1 MTEGSPAPLAGQ
13 QKPSVNPLRR
23 TGQGLIRGVM
33 RSNKSAV
40 IVSIAVL
47 CVVVVTT
54 THGFVSAYNL
64 ETLEISIAVAI
75 VVALAQMVALA
86 IGQFNL
92 ALGSIGAVSGM
103 LMGWLM
109 QVSHTAVLLAIVAG
123 IIVGAALGL
132 IQGLLIVYTGINPF
146 IISLGITS
154 VYTGILLGLTQSNS
168 YSSLPAAF
176 TNLGIEDYLGVSP
189 LVVIALVVALLL
201 SLLVF
206 RTAFGRELLATGA
219 NSRAARLSGIR
230 VRRVIVTAH
239 ALSGLLAGVAG
250 VLLAAQLSSS
260 QPYAGDDWLLPSFA
274 APVLGGTLLLGG
286 RISVVGAILGAC
298 FLEMIDNALILMGVN
313 PYWYQVFL
321 GLIILGALILERGRV
336 TVVSRRMSP

>member
-1 MTEGSPAPLAGQ
+1 MAGGTPTPTGQ
-13 QKPSVNPLRR
+13 EQALSNVLRR
-23 TGQGLIRGVM
+23 TARSLVRGVM
-33 RSNKSAV
+33 QSNKSAV
-40 IVSIAVL
+40 VVSIAVL
-47 CVVVVTT
+47 CILLVTT
-54 THGFVSAYNL
+54 THGFASAYNL
-64 ETLEISIAVAI
+64 ETLELSIAVAI
-75 VVALAQMVALA
+75 VVAFGQMAALA

-92 ALGSIGAVSGM
+92 ALGSIGAASGM
-103 LMGWLM
+103 LIGWLM
-109 QVSHTAVLLAIVAG
+109 QVHHTAVLLAIAAG
-123 IIVGAALGL
+123 IVLGALLGL
-132 IQGLLIVYTGINPF
+132 VQGLLIVYTGINAF
-146 IISLGITS
+146 IISLGIAS
-154 VYTGILLGLTQSNS
+154 IYAGILLGLTQSNS
-168 YSSLPAAF
+168 YSSLPASF

-201 SLLVF
+201 ALLVA

-230 VRRVIVTAH
+230 VQRIVVGAH
-239 ALSGLLAGVAG
+239 TLSGLLAGVAG

-298 FLEMIDNALILMGVN
+298 FLEMIDNALILLGVN

-321 GLIILGALILERGRV
+321 GLIILGALVLERGRV
-336 TVVSRRMSP
+336 SIVTRRTSS